1 MFNSLPCFSSSVHC
15 LDFGCSCCLLVV
27 DSSFFLFLA
36 EPFSSLVS
44 SVTGLDFKRRLM
56 LVLLFFESPS
66 TRDPSIP
73 SLNLYGSI
81 ILIFNSLLLSRHRCS
96 CFVASI
102 TRLYLK
108 RGLVLLNFRNTL
120 LRYKILIISKCRAII
135 LSDSASIILDVLF
148 IEVLLVS
155 WLKSPVMLTL
165 STKEFFL
172 RCVILFE
179 IVLTHSNNGEELC
192 F

>member
-1 MFNSLPCFSSSVHC
+1 M
-15 LDFGCSCCLLVV
+15 
-27 DSSFFLFLA
+27 DSSFFLFCA

-44 SVTGLDFKRRLM
+44 SVTGLDFKRRMM
-56 LVLLFFESPS
+56 LVLLFFEFPS

-73 SLNLYGSI
+73 LLNLCGSI

-102 TRLYLK
+102 TRLYPN
-108 RGLVLLNFRNTL
+108 RRLVLLDFRNTL
-120 LRYKILIISKCRAII
+120 LRYKILVFSKCRAII
-135 LSDSASIILDVLF
+135 LSDSAPIILDVLL
-148 IEVLLVS
+148 IKVALVS

-165 STKEFFL
+165 GTKEFFL

-179 IVLTHSNNGEELC
+179 IVLTHSNNCE
-192 F
+192 